1 MSGAGDL
8 VERVAFDQRDV
19 ADDGFGNRV
28 ESWSQ
33 RLTCYAGFTALRGGE
48 GVIAGR
54 LEGRQPI
61 IVRVRAWSTTRQIG
75 ADWRMRDLRA
85 GDWAADSSGSYWSGP
100 VYAVRSVIP
109 TPDRQW
115 LDVMVESG
123 VAA

>member
-8 VERVAFDQRDV
+8 VERVAFDRRETS
-19 ADDGFGNRV
+19 DDGFGNQV

-48 GVIAGR
+48 SVIAGR

-61 IVRVRAWSTTRQIG
+61 IVRVRASSATRQIG
-75 ADWRMRDLRA
+75 PDWRMRNLRA
-85 GDWAADSSGSYWSGP
+85 GQWEADAGGSYWTGP
-100 VYAVRSVIP
+100 VYAVRSIIP

-115 LDVMVESG
+115 LDVLVESG